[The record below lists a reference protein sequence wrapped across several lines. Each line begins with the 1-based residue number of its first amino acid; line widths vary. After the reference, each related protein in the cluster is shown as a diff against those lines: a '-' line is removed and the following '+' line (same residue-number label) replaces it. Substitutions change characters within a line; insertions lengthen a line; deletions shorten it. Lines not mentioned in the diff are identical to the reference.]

1 MAWKIDE
8 IDRKILELLKNEAKM
23 PNARLG
29 KKVGLSE
36 PAARRRV
43 ANLERRGVIRRFTID
58 IEEKA
63 AVQSLIFV
71 NVNPHVPSEKVVSEL
86 AKVEGVGSMWELSG
100 DIDFSLLLSAP
111 DMETLNSRV
120 DAIRNLPAVVGTKT
134 SILMKR
140 WK

>member
-23 PNARLG
+23 PKARLG

-63 AVQSLIFV
+63 AVQSLLFV

-86 AKVEGVGSMWELSG
+86 AKFEGVGSMWELSG

>member
-63 AVQSLIFV
+63 AVQSLLFV

-111 DMETLNSRV
+111 DIETLNSRV

>member
-63 AVQSLIFV
+63 AVQSLLFV

-86 AKVEGVGSMWELSG
+86 AKFEGVGSMWELSG

>member
-63 AVQSLIFV
+63 AVQSLLFV